1 MSHKNKGTKSGI
13 PILWTI
19 IVCIITF
26 TAAFAQTQPVDKQTD
41 TEAQQRQNSS
51 DPNETI
57 RSRNTIAKQKSDF
70 KSGSRPPSKSSE
82 EITKKK
88 LILPLAKNLVERVR
102 NFFER
107 KKALDYETISVMYV
121 HVRELAANIGMIM
134 NDGGVDFKRNI
145 SIQPIV
151 RSKQLLVFGKK
162 KYRDMVR
169 KLVSEIDVPN
179 NQLQRK
185 TFTLKYAEP
194 QDVKTKLN
202 ELFGDSSASQVSGK
216 NTISAETVIITA
228 YPSLKQIVV
237 LASEEKMIKVV
248 RLIRQWD
255 EKQVNKH
262 IILPPPYENNAEL
275 QFSETQDYEIIPVK
289 YVELNNA
296 ARILGELLDEA
307 GHLIRYRIEMQQKGA
322 SKQLIVYGDENTRKL
337 SRKLLKEIDTESFA
351 KAEEYGIIPIDY
363 VDVNEVVDSLDT
375 VLKEL
380 KVDYRNKVKI
390 VPVPEYNV
398 LLIFGDKEFC
408 KMVRQLT
415 KPAGIST
422 NQLIRKTF
430 QLRYAD
436 AKDVKE
442 KLDELFGDSGTSEDG
457 MDNTISA
464 DTVITIAYPSLKRI
478 VVLASKEKMKE
489 LEKQIEEWDSPIVF
503 EHIRARIYT
512 LDYITPQDMVDLLTS
527 LFSSTAGS
535 IDDLNNSASLK
546 ESIIGQFQRKI
557 SCTLIPD
564 TKKIIVV
571 SETIEGYLL
580 TQAIIDVIDSQEFI
594 PFDKDKAYNKIRESL
609 KTIEG
614 SMQTQIR

>member
-262 IILPPPYENNAEL
+262 IILPPPDENNAEL
-275 QFSETQDYEIIPVK
+275 QFSETQ
-289 YVELNNA
+289 
-296 ARILGELLDEA
+296 
-307 GHLIRYRIEMQQKGA
+307 
-322 SKQLIVYGDENTRKL
+322 L

-351 KAEEYGIIPIDY
+351 KAEEYDIIPIDY

-380 KVDYRNKVKI
+380 KVDYTSKVKI
-390 VPVPEYNV
+390 VPVPEYKV
-398 LLIFGDKEFC
+398 LLIFGDNEFC
-408 KMVRQLT
+408 KMVRQLI
-415 KPAGIST
+415 KPVGTST

-489 LEKQIEEWDSPIVF
+489 LEKQIEEWDSPVVF

-594 PFDKDKAYNKIRESL
+594 PFDKDKAYKKIRESL